1 GAQQSK
7 TCKTPCAP
15 AISGSPARMSGRL
28 TIIETAASNRDESRL
43 QCTNLDNNR
52 RQNLESD
59 ESLSDTDVSRI
70 PCPWKSRLAISLW
83 LREVSG
89 SFLDGLCDQQR
100 LALADG
106 KVLHPL
112 VGGQ

>member
-1 GAQQSK
+1 MHGLTYKIWCQDDSGAQQSK

-70 PCPWKSRLAISLW
+70 PFRGNP
-83 LREVSG
+83 G
-89 SFLDGLCDQQR
+89 
-100 LALADG
+100 
-106 KVLHPL
+106 
-112 VGGQ
+112 